1 MVVVEGK
8 VEVEETASR
17 SLVSHAIERDLN
29 TSFVHGGKAKRSW
42 QWKDGDGW
50 TINSRLSNGQGM
62 AGPLLGTCSKRKAE
76 VQDGKCRQSVAVFHL
91 SVR

>member
-29 TSFVHGGKAKRSW
+29 TSFVHGGKAKRFVAMGRMRM
-42 QWKDGDGW
+42 DG
-50 TINSRLSNGQGM
+50 Q
-62 AGPLLGTCSKRKAE
+62 
-76 VQDGKCRQSVAVFHL
+76 
-91 SVR
+91 

>member
-29 TSFVHGGKAKRSW
+29 TSFVHGGKAK
-42 QWKDGDGW
+42 
-50 TINSRLSNGQGM
+50 
-62 AGPLLGTCSKRKAE
+62 A
-76 VQDGKCRQSVAVFHL
+76 VVAMEG
-91 SVR
+91 